1 LSRSCTTF
9 SGGRAFTYLKDV
21 FKARLAGQA
30 TTVVVSKCRVDWNL
44 PGVRPLGPDIAVF
57 ADVVRHFTLHR
68 VAISRPALCGLTG
81 RSPG

>member
-1 LSRSCTTF
+1 MGANVVGERHALPRSCTTF

-30 TTVVVSKCRVDWNL
+30 TAVVSKCRVDWNM

-57 ADVVRHFTLHR
+57 ADVERHFTLH
-68 VAISRPALCGLTG
+68 
-81 RSPG
+81 